1 LKNERK
7 NSDYLIAA
15 EFRFLNGLISNPD
28 WLNDSRVYV
37 DTLFHD
43 TAKAIFTSIENH
55 IKLGHT
61 ISEAGLFQSANEID
75 YNVNKET
82 ITYIFGLEN
91 ENPNLDDLLR
101 VLRKGTQKFTFK
113 SILEDIT
120 EHINSHEDLD
130 VSLVSNLV
138 SDMTRVVND
147 SFDKS
152 LMKSMKDWSD
162 VYSEELKSRLSGKS
176 YLFGDLH
183 LDKALPR
190 KAAPGQ
196 VILLAGATG
205 SGKST
210 YALGLVNGFI
220 NLNIPSIYISLEMD
234 EIASYDRLLAQRVNI
249 PVNEMYNSG
258 DALLPIIKSFEEERK
273 DLDKA
278 SNFYFVEEPNLSII
292 HIHSIIREF
301 KQRTGNNYAIV
312 IIDLLT
318 MVKEFQETAGGLN
331 LANAIES
338 GMNKVNA
345 IAKEENVCILGVVQ
359 FNRQADSLKV
369 NSIDELE
376 MLRPQINHI
385 KNAHALAERSRVVIS
400 AFRPKYYAVR
410 MLSDSPEVE
419 DMEDIMECQI
429 IKNSQGQ
436 VGQIMRY
443 LFEGDV
449 FRLTPIEKED

>member
-37 DTLFHD
+37 DALFHD
-43 TAKAIFTSIENH
+43 TAKAIFTAIENN

-410 MLSDSPEVE
+410 MLPDSPEVE

>member
-1 LKNERK
+1 MKNERK

-91 ENPNLDDLLR
+91 QNPNLDDLLR

-190 KAAPGQ
+190 KAAP
-196 VILLAGATG
+196 
-205 SGKST
+205 
-210 YALGLVNGFI
+210 N
-220 NLNIPSIYISLEMD
+220 P
-234 EIASYDRLLAQRVNI
+234 
-249 PVNEMYNSG
+249 
-258 DALLPIIKSFEEERK
+258 RK
-273 DLDKA
+273 
-278 SNFYFVEEPNLSII
+278 
-292 HIHSIIREF
+292 R
-301 KQRTGNNYAIV
+301 
-312 IIDLLT
+312 
-318 MVKEFQETAGGLN
+318 
-331 LANAIES
+331 
-338 GMNKVNA
+338 
-345 IAKEENVCILGVVQ
+345 
-359 FNRQADSLKV
+359 
-369 NSIDELE
+369 
-376 MLRPQINHI
+376 
-385 KNAHALAERSRVVIS
+385 
-400 AFRPKYYAVR
+400 
-410 MLSDSPEVE
+410 
-419 DMEDIMECQI
+419 
-429 IKNSQGQ
+429 
-436 VGQIMRY
+436 
-443 LFEGDV
+443 
-449 FRLTPIEKED
+449 